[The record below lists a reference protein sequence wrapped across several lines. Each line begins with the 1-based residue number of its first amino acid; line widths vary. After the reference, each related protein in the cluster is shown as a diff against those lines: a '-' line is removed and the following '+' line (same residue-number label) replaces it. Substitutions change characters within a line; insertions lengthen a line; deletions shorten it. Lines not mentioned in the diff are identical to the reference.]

1 MKSLDQVTGL
11 VLLFLALLLQF
22 FWIIPWLLS
31 SGNLFGLLAGLSLF
45 LVIVG
50 FCGLFIVKHFSTKD
64 KK

>member
-1 MKSLDQVTGL
+1 MKSLDQVIGL
-11 VLLFLALLLQF
+11 VLLFLALMLQF

-31 SGNLFGLLAGLSLF
+31 SGSLFGLLAGLSLF

-50 FCGLFIVKHFSTKD
+50 FCGLFIFKHFSTKD

>member
-1 MKSLDQVTGL
+1 MKSLDQVIGL
-11 VLLFLALLLQF
+11 VLLFLALMLQF

-31 SGNLFGLLAGLSLF
+31 SGSLFGLLAGLSLF

-50 FCGLFIVKHFSTKD
+50 FCSLFIYKHFYNKD